1 MALDDIVLHTTC
13 PTQAFFACTPDEL
26 RNGVVARNELEDKK
40 TLAFFDDNGSPISDA
55 QFIERYNKRNPD
67 RPINYV
73 GKLMEYAL
81 EDEGI
86 ISFGTE
92 LDAPF
97 TKNLVSYCYEDP
109 TLPDEGVTIRIR
121 HEEIKDPNTGIV
133 SQKAP
138 DTSTKFPLEEGN
150 TKSRG
155 EFERKHDFVIDPKDG
170 NRKFLLSFIPIMEQE
185 VQYMNDHHGPIAA
198 MCWLQAFTDKVGFDF
213 RNKRERTNLNGRRT
227 QPYAVM
233 HTRFDHKGDLIRE
246 ISGKPKLFK
255 TNEISKE
262 DQLKGIKSANEI
274 VFMFCLDV
282 MRTFKPGGS
291 GKKIMRDNEW
301 EFEHQDE
308 ACKFTPGSIKSSDG
322 VTREEVKAMEAYLEA
337 LETKVMQENYIA
349 LSPLSGVNKDRRAR
363 KYLELAGE
371 DQIPDHLTLRG
382 RTDNFI
388 VQEVDGFEHL
398 FELSP
403 IINKVYKAAEVERAK
418 RPILR
423 VRRLNA
429 A

>member
-13 PTQAFFACTPDEL
+13 PTQAFFACTPDQL
-26 RNGVVARNELEDKK
+26 RNGVVAKNELEDKK
-40 TLAFFDDNGSPISDA
+40 TLAFFDDNGCPISDV
-55 QFIERYNKRNPD
+55 QFIIRYNQRNSD
-67 RPINYV
+67 RPIHYV
-73 GKLMEYAL
+73 GKLMENAL
-81 EDEGI
+81 KDEGI

-92 LDAPF
+92 LDTPY
-97 TKNLVSYCYEDP
+97 TKNLVSYCFEDI
-109 TLPDEGVTIRIR
+109 TLPDDGTTIRIR

-138 DTSTKFPLEEGN
+138 DTSTKFLLEQGN

-155 EFERKHDFVIDPKDG
+155 EFETTHDFVRDENG
-170 NRKFLLSFIPIMEQE
+170 GTKFLLSFVPIMEQE
-185 VQYMNDHHGPIAA
+185 VQHMNEHHGPIAA
-198 MCWLQAFTDKVGFDF
+198 MRWLKAFTDKVGFDF

-233 HTRFDHKGDLIRE
+233 YTRFDHTGELIRE
-246 ISGKPKLFK
+246 MNDKPKLFK

-262 DQLKGIKSANEI
+262 DQLKGIKPANEI

-282 MRTFKPGGS
+282 MRTFKPGES

-301 EFEHQDE
+301 EYEHQDE

-322 VTREEVKAMEAYLEA
+322 VTREEIDAMEDYLEA
-337 LETKVMQENYIA
+337 LETKVMQENFIG
-349 LSPLSGVNKDRRAR
+349 LSPLSGMNKDRRAR
-363 KYLELAGE
+363 KYLVPE
-371 DQIPDHLTLRG
+371 QLTLRG

-388 VQEVDGFEHL
+388 VQEVDGLEHL
-398 FELSP
+398 LELSP
-403 IINKVYKAAEVERAK
+403 IINKAYKAAEVERAN